1 MKREIYFGLLGG
13 TVLTLYVVP
22 LAYAILFNAR
32 DDSETVEKP
41 EEQKA

>member
-1 MKREIYFGLLGG
+1 MKNQRYLFNKREQS
-13 TVLTLYVVP
+13 YVVP